1 MNTETLPPSETDAE
15 HAEERCQIVVLYED
29 VSTRQRAQRACT
41 RLVDQFAP
49 EMCFHFTWCKFDR
62 LGSAPRATAAARAAT
77 RADLIIFAAHDE
89 GEWPEH
95 LKRWIESWQYRRQQG
110 DGALAALLL
119 HENESKPPTTARSE
133 YLHQVA
139 QHARL
144 DYLLPESPL
153 IAESRVPAA
162 TPVTPEISGTR
173 GVIHFENLEQ
183 PLDSRRWGLNE

>member
-1 MNTETLPPSETDAE
+1 MNIKTLPTSETDAE
-15 HAEERCQIVVLYED
+15 YAEERCQIVVLYED
-29 VSTRQRAQRACT
+29 VPTRQRARHACT

-62 LGSAPRATAAARAAT
+62 LGSVARATAAARAAT

-95 LKRWIESWQYRRQQG
+95 LKQWIESWQYRRQQ
-110 DGALAALLL
+110 DEGALAALLL
-119 HENESKPPTTARSE
+119 HENESKRPTTARSE

-139 QHARL
+139 QHAHL

-153 IAESRVPAA
+153 IAESRAA
-162 TPVTPEISGTR
+162 VAAPVTPEISGTR
-173 GVIHFENLEQ
+173 GAIHFENQEQ